1 MSGGVD
7 SSIAAALLQEQGC
20 SVAGFTMSLASL
32 GLEHGDVF
40 AAGVDCAR
48 RVAGELGI
56 PHHVVDVS
64 KTFRVEVIEPF
75 VRAYAAGRTPNPCV
89 RCNRMLKFR
98 MLLECADTLGAE
110 LVATGHYARV
120 VRDSDG
126 SVHLHAATDTSR
138 DQSYFLYNLTRQQLQ
153 RARFPLGGMT
163 KDAVREHARTLGIHV
178 ADRDDSQEICFIPD
192 KDYGAY
198 VRRHFPET
206 LKPGAIKH
214 ISGEEVGTHP
224 GIQFY
229 TIGQRKGIGAHG
241 ARKFV
246 VRIESGSGDV
256 IIGDNADLMA
266 TGLTLEDV
274 NWIIPPPDREFRATT
289 KIRSAMRAAPCMVHA
304 GETPVRVVFEKA
316 QRAITPGQA
325 CVVYVGDEVMGG
337 GLISCQGSGLR
348 VQ

>member
-32 GLEHGDVF
+32 GLEPGDVF

-64 KTFRVEVIEPF
+64 DAFRNEVIEPF
-75 VRAYAAGRTPNPCV
+75 VHAYAAGRTPNPCV

-98 MLLECADTLGAE
+98 MLLECADALGME

-120 VRDSDG
+120 ARDSNG
-126 SVHLHAATDTSR
+126 GAHLHVATDVAR

-153 RARFPLGGMT
+153 RVRFPLGGMT
-163 KDAVREHARTLGIHV
+163 KDAVRELARTLGIHV

-192 KDYGAY
+192 KDYAAY

-206 LKPGAIKH
+206 LKPGAIRD
-214 ISGEEVGTHP
+214 ISGQEVGSHE

-246 VRIESGSGDV
+246 VRIESESGDV

-266 TGLTLEDV
+266 TGLTVENV
-274 NWIIPPPDREFRATT
+274 NWIAPPADPEFPAAA
-289 KIRSAMRAAPCMVHA
+289 KIRSAMEAAPCTVYA
-304 GETPVRVVFEKA
+304 GESPVRVVFDTA

-325 CVVYVGDEVMGG
+325 CVLYVGDEVLGG
-337 GLISCQGSGLR
+337 GLISCQGSALSA
-348 VQ
+348 Q